1 MLEVISNTDKS
12 KIKSLLTTA
21 SFKKGNVPQLV
32 VSGLAIANL
41 LELDKLGGEMFWG
54 SSCHTVEG
62 NYGVAKI

>member
-21 SFKKGNVPQLV
+21 SFKKGNVQQLV
-32 VSGLAIANL
+32 VSDFAIANF
-41 LELDKLGGEMFWG
+41 LELDKLGGEMFWS

-62 NYGVAKI
+62 NYGLAKI